1 MKGRTE
7 TTMTKAT
14 QVALIVRKRTQL
26 LAKLRAEAKR
36 QGVTALNAQHQF
48 AFDMFLTRM
57 FSHSECPWVLKGGTS
72 LLLRLG
78 SGRRSEDIDLARN
91 THLRPAEALQELK
104 HPAPMPYPDPICTLN
119 QHIPRIC
126 RFSRPKSTYHCIA
139 AARAALRIYSSSL
152 SSGVWVV

>member
-48 AFDMFLTRM
+48 AFDMFLTRNAHGC
-57 FSHSECPWVLKGGTS
+57 S
-72 LLLRLG
+72 R
-78 SGRRSEDIDLARN
+78 
-91 THLRPAEALQELK
+91 AERV
-104 HPAPMPYPDPICTLN
+104 CS
-119 QHIPRIC
+119 
-126 RFSRPKSTYHCIA
+126 F
-139 AARAALRIYSSSL
+139 
-152 SSGVWVV
+152 V